1 MVEIL
6 GGQDFYKFQ
15 KIDAIIENIIHLQ
28 KKKEKMKCDMIWKK

>member
-15 KIDAIIENIIHLQ
+15 KFDAIIENINHLQ
-28 KKKEKMKCDMIWKK
+28 KERKMKCDMIWKK